1 MAELTALEKA
11 QQFLTSNQN
20 GGESF
25 KNPLPRNSDWLQAA
39 FICPGIRTGNETASL
54 SDTDRLNRR
63 FTSASYKYTD
73 SSIGGNICLNPP
85 PQFTRYADIRDQG
98 MRANSKLT
106 SRNYAGGAL
115 GMGRYFSDAID
126 ENMQV
131 IHIRLGVPEYNSLF
145 QFFTGFYDSG
155 AAMMARSGRANE
167 GFLHKL
173 LRWTGTAI
181 GLLVAPLM
189 IIPWGIMMVGQMARF
204 FLRWPAS
211 KFYYLKAAMPL
222 YHLAF
227 SNMVNQIATNTG
239 VTSFHKQST
248 VDNIIGEEHKFSANE
263 HRQLHDLMPDIIN
276 EDGVINVYAISNKAK
291 RLQMRH
297 ESMMDELFK
306 TGAGKDFFGIVRT
319 VIDNRL
325 GIEKPTANEY
335 GGPILG
341 IETYLQ
347 RWWDFL
353 GKAKD
358 AAADAANSAVE
369 KALRINKSGAE
380 PTEENGY
387 NPQDV
392 DDGFWTFLNAEE
404 ADGSGWLSLR
414 VESTGAASES
424 FSNSFTQ
431 NSLAQ
436 TINSASQS
444 ARNMRV
450 NMADGNFDPA
460 GITQMVVDGVKTI
473 LTGVADTLMIGGIMA
488 AAGNSFIDIPDYWDN
503 ASASFN
509 KTTYK
514 LSLVCPYNNPVYKLF
529 YQYIPLCAILSAGM
543 PLATGKQSY
552 TAPFMLELYDRGRG
566 MTRLGMIESIS
577 ISRGTGNIGFN
588 NDGQPMG
595 IEVSFS
601 IKDMSNIIAMPIQP
615 GFSLFKG
622 VFDSENAF
630 TDYMMVLAGMK
641 LKDVVS
647 RWAILK
653 YQLTTARA
661 EFNQMTSSAYWAA
674 NLAST
679 LPGRMIGAVMRG
691 TDKE

>member
-1 MAELTALEKA
+1 MATAQERAQAYLE
-11 QQFLTSNQN
+11 QSSTS
-20 GGESF
+20 SRP
-25 KNPLPRNSDWLQAA
+25 NPMLRNSEWLQAS
-39 FICPGIRTGNETASL
+39 FISPGILSGRQTTAL
-54 SDTDRLNRR
+54 SETDRLNRR

-73 SSIGGNICLNPP
+73 ASIGGNLCLNPP

-98 MRANSKLT
+98 MRVNSVLT
-106 SRNYAGGAL
+106 NRDYAGGDP
-115 GMGRYFSDAID
+115 GMGRYYSEAID
-126 ENMQV
+126 DNMQI
-131 IHIRLGVPEYNSLF
+131 IHMRMGVPEYNSLL

-167 GFLHKL
+167 GFIHKM
-173 LRWTGTAI
+173 LRWTGNAI
-181 GLLVAPLM
+181 GMLVAPLM
-189 IIPWGIMMVGQMARF
+189 IIPWAIMMVGQMARF
-204 FLRWPAS
+204 FLKWPAS
-211 KFYYLKAAMPL
+211 KFYYLKPAMPL

-227 SNMVNQIATNTG
+227 GNMVNQISTNTG
-239 VTSFHKQST
+239 VTSFYKPET
-248 VDNIIGEEHKFSANE
+248 MDNIIGEEHKFSATE
-263 HRQLHDLMPDIIN
+263 MRQFKSLLPDIIDEN
-276 EDGVINVYAISNKAK
+276 GVINVYAISNKAK

-297 ESMMDELFK
+297 EKMMDELFK
-306 TGAGKDFFGIVRT
+306 NGSGKDFYGIVRT
-319 VIDNRL
+319 VLDNRL
-325 GIEKPTANEY
+325 GIEKPVAGEY
-335 GGPILG
+335 SNGVLG

-347 RWWDFL
+347 KWFDGA
-353 GKAKD
+353 GKLVD
-358 AAADAANSAVE
+358 AATDAISSGVE
-369 KALRINKSGAE
+369 KMLRINKSGGE
-380 PTEENGY
+380 PTEETGY
-387 NPQDV
+387 QSQDV
-392 DDGFWTFLNAEE
+392 DDGLFTFLNAEG

-414 VESTGAASES
+414 VENTGAASES
-424 FSNSFTQ
+424 FSSSFSQ

-436 TINSASQS
+436 TINSASSS
-444 ARNMRV
+444 ARSMRI

-473 LTGVADTLMIGGIMA
+473 LTGVADLLMIGGLA
-488 AAGNSFIDIPDYWDN
+488 ASAGNAFVDIPDYWDN

-509 KTTYK
+509 KTSYK
-514 LSLVCPYNNPVYKLF
+514 LSLVCPYNNPVYKLL
-529 YQYIPLCAILSAGM
+529 YQYIPMCAVLAAGM
-543 PLATGKQSY
+543 PLSTGKQSY

-595 IEVSFS
+595 IEVTFS
-601 IKDMSNIIAMPIQP
+601 IKDMSNVIAMPIQP
-615 GFSLFKG
+615 GFSIFKG
-622 VFDSENAF
+622 IFDSENAF

-661 EFNQMTSSAYWAA
+661 ELTQATSAAYWAA

-679 LPGRMIGAVMRG
+679 LPGRILGSVMRG